1 MQIIKQ
7 NQELATLPK
16 NSLSRLLLNAMAVGS
31 TGEVH
36 NQMCRYKEKGEPNHL
51 SVMQNIPKDQRLP
64 QIAKI
69 YGNDKIATVL
79 GKQITRTLT
88 NFNLRVGMNTEQI
101 YDLSLALIETAE
113 EDNLAIE
120 DIMLFLDGLPKFK
133 YGKVYDRMDM
143 PTFFE
148 MLEVYRE
155 QRHQAYVNAKEEAHA
170 QYKSMGDTNR
180 MSNDTDKE
188 ANRNAMNEYL
198 KNQYK

>member
-36 NQMCRYKEKGEPNHL
+36 NQMCRYKENGEPNHL

-79 GKQITRTLT
+79 GKQITRTLL

-170 QYKSMGDTNR
+170 QFKSMGDTNR

-198 KNQYK
+198 KTMSK

>member
-1 MQIIKQ
+1 
-7 NQELATLPK
+7 
-16 NSLSRLLLNAMAVGS
+16 MAVGS
-31 TGEVH
+31 TGEVY
-36 NQMCRYKEKGEPNHL
+36 NQVSRYKERGEPNHL
-51 SVMQNIPKDQRLP
+51 AVMKTIPKDERLP

-79 GKQITRTLT
+79 GKQITKTLM

-155 QRHQAYVNAKEEAHA
+155 QRHQAYVNAKEESHA
-170 QYKSMGDTNR
+170 QFKAMGDSNR
-180 MSNDTDKE
+180 MSTDIDKE

-198 KNQYK
+198 KTQYK

>member
-1 MQIIKQ
+1 
-7 NQELATLPK
+7 
-16 NSLSRLLLNAMAVGS
+16 MAVGS

-79 GKQITRTLT
+79 GKQITRTLL
-88 NFNLRVGMNTEQI
+88 NFNLRVGMNAEQI

-155 QRHQAYVNAKEEAHA
+155 QRYQAYVNAKEEAHA
-170 QYKSMGDTNR
+170 QFKSMGDTNR

-198 KNQYK
+198 KNLSK

>member
-1 MQIIKQ
+1 MEIIKQ

-36 NQMCRYKEKGEPNHL
+36 NQMCRYKERGEPNHL
-51 SVMQNIPKDQRLP
+51 AVMQNIPKDQRLP
-64 QIAKI
+64 QIAKM
-69 YGNDKIATVL
+69 YGTDKIATVL
-79 GKQITRTLT
+79 GKQITKTLL
-88 NFNLRVGMNTEQI
+88 NFNLRVGMNSEQI

-155 QRHQAYVNAKEEAHA
+155 QRHQAFVNAREEQHA
-170 QYKSMGDTNR
+170 QFKSMGDSNR
-180 MSNDTDKE
+180 MSTDTDKE
-188 ANRNAMNEYL
+188 ANRNAMKQYL
-198 KNQYK
+198 QNFK

>member
-1 MQIIKQ
+1 
-7 NQELATLPK
+7 
-16 NSLSRLLLNAMAVGS
+16 MAVGS

-79 GKQITRTLT
+79 GKQITRTLL

-148 MLEVYRE
+148 MLEQYRNE
-155 QRHQAYVNAKEEAHA
+155 RHQEYMRFKDEQNS
-170 QYKSMGDTNR
+170 QYKAFGDSNR
-180 MSNDTDKE
+180 MSTDLDKDSM
-188 ANRNAMNEYL
+188 RDAMKIYMQ
-198 KNQYK
+198 KNIQK

>member
-1 MQIIKQ
+1 
-7 NQELATLPK
+7 
-16 NSLSRLLLNAMAVGS
+16 MAVGS
-31 TGEVH
+31 TGEVF
-36 NQMCRYKEKGEPNHL
+36 NQMSRYKEKGEPNHI
-51 SVMQNIPKDQRLP
+51 SVIQNIPRDQRLP

-79 GKQITRTLT
+79 GKQITRTLM

-101 YDLSLALIETAE
+101 YDLSLAIIETAE

-148 MLEVYRE
+148 MLEKYRE
-155 QRHQAYVNAKEEAHA
+155 ERHKAFVNAKEEAHA
-170 QYKSMGDTNR
+170 QFKAMGDSNR
-180 MSNDTDKE
+180 TSQDIDKE
-188 ANRNAMNEYL
+188 ANRNAMLNYL
-198 KNQYK
+198 KTK